1 MKHDNLPTE
10 ELDQVMYIIANCLS
24 RAGLNLTE
32 PEKLTQLEKGQ
43 VGFTVNLTLPGREAG
58 EIPALTLTGS
68 LKELQQAISSEKN
81 ILRCDGLEVDC
92 RRRRATLNGE
102 ALQLTPRELQLLTCL
117 LQNRNQVLTRGQLL
131 GSVWE
136 LGYAG
141 DSRTV
146 DTHVKCL
153 RRKMGEFGRRH
164 IITVRKAG
172 YRFETYK

>member
-1 MKHDNLPTE
+1 MKHENLPTE
-10 ELDQVMYIIANCLS
+10 ELDQVMYIVSNCLS
-24 RAGLNLTE
+24 RAGFCLTSPETLN
-32 PEKLTQLEKGQ
+32 QLEKGQ
-43 VGFTVNLTLPGREAG
+43 VGLTVRLTIPGEKKSPTLTLV
-58 EIPALTLTGS
+58 GS
-68 LKELQQAISSEKN
+68 IKELQQSISSEKN
-81 ILRCDGLEVDC
+81 LLRCDGLEIDC

-102 ALQLTPRELQLLTCL
+102 PVALTPRELQLLTCL

-136 LGYAG
+136 LGYSG

-153 RRKMGEFGRRH
+153 RRKLGEFGRRH